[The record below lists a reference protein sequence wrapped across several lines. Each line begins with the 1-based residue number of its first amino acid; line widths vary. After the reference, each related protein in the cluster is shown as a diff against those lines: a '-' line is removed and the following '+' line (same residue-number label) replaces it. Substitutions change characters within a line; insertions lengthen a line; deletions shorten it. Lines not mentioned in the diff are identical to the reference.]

1 MISWFNSWAQGIIL
15 AVIIVTILEM
25 IVPEGRNKKYI
36 KIVMGVYI
44 TFTIISPIITKVTGN
59 NFELDVSKY
68 EDLFNSNSMQGAN
81 EITSINNQSIE
92 NLYLNTIKT
101 DIKTEL
107 DNEGYESKKINITA
121 DINVENE
128 EAKIYKID
136 IEVTKKQNE
145 KDIKKVNK
153 VEIGN
158 STDESNVEESTL
170 SSGEVNKLKEVL
182 AGKYE
187 IEKIIRK
194 LSEKNNLDISAKSTI
209 SLAKELYKNKY
220 ISSNE
225 YESIEE
231 LMPILNK
238 AIHSNLNDV
247 DQSQIDWIIQKVI
260 RIIEY
265 LDYRYVTGKD
275 YADWLRI

>member
-68 EDLFNSNSMQGAN
+68 EDLFNSNSVQGVN
-81 EITSINNQSIE
+81 EITSLNNQSIE

-107 DNEGYESKKINITA
+107 DKEGYESKKINITA

-136 IEVTKKQNE
+136 IEVAKKPNE
-145 KDIKKVNK
+145 EEIKKVNK
-153 VEIGN
+153 VEIGK
-158 STDESNVEESTL
+158 STEESNVEEVTL
-170 SSGEVNKLKEVL
+170 SAGEIKKLKEVL
-182 AGKYE
+182 AEKYE
-187 IEKIIRK
+187 IEK
-194 LSEKNNLDISAKSTI
+194 EKI
-209 SLAKELYKNKY
+209 Y
-220 ISSNE
+220 IN
-225 YESIEE
+225 
-231 LMPILNK
+231 
-238 AIHSNLNDV
+238 
-247 DQSQIDWIIQKVI
+247 
-260 RIIEY
+260 
-265 LDYRYVTGKD
+265 GK
-275 YADWLRI
+275 

>member
-1 MISWFNSWAQGIIL
+1 
-15 AVIIVTILEM
+15 
-25 IVPEGRNKKYI
+25 
-36 KIVMGVYI
+36 MGVYI

-107 DNEGYESKKINITA
+107 DKEGYESKKINITA

-128 EAKIYKID
+128 EAKINKID

-170 SSGEVNKLKEVL
+170 SLGEVNKLKEVL

-187 IEKIIRK
+187 IEK
-194 LSEKNNLDISAKSTI
+194 EKI
-209 SLAKELYKNKY
+209 Y
-220 ISSNE
+220 IN
-225 YESIEE
+225 
-231 LMPILNK
+231 
-238 AIHSNLNDV
+238 
-247 DQSQIDWIIQKVI
+247 
-260 RIIEY
+260 
-265 LDYRYVTGKD
+265 GK
-275 YADWLRI
+275 

>member
-25 IVPEGRNKKYI
+25 IVPEGKNKKYI

-68 EDLFNSNSMQGAN
+68 EDLFNSNSVQGVN
-81 EITSINNQSIE
+81 EITSLNNQSIE

-107 DNEGYESKKINITA
+107 DKEGYESKKINITS

-136 IEVTKKQNE
+136 IEVAKKPNE
-145 KDIKKVNK
+145 EEIKKVNK
-153 VEIGN
+153 VEIGK
-158 STDESNVEESTL
+158 STEESNVEEVTL
-170 SSGEVNKLKEVL
+170 SAGEVNKLKEVL
-182 AGKYE
+182 AEKYE
-187 IEKIIRK
+187 IEK
-194 LSEKNNLDISAKSTI
+194 EK
-209 SLAKELYKNKY
+209 
-220 ISSNE
+220 
-225 YESIEE
+225 
-231 LMPILNK
+231 
-238 AIHSNLNDV
+238 IHIN
-247 DQSQIDWIIQKVI
+247 
-260 RIIEY
+260 
-265 LDYRYVTGKD
+265 GK
-275 YADWLRI
+275 

>member
-1 MISWFNSWAQGIIL
+1 MISWFNSWAQEIIL

-68 EDLFNSNSMQGAN
+68 EDLFNSNSVQGVN
-81 EITSINNQSIE
+81 EITSLNNQSIE

-107 DNEGYESKKINITA
+107 DKEGYESKKINITS

-136 IEVTKKQNE
+136 IEVAKKPNE
-145 KDIKKVNK
+145 EEIKKVNK
-153 VEIGN
+153 VEIGK
-158 STDESNVEESTL
+158 STEESNVEEVTL
-170 SSGEVNKLKEVL
+170 SAGEVNKLKEVL
-182 AGKYE
+182 AEKYE
-187 IEKIIRK
+187 IKKEKIHI
-194 LSEKNNLDISAKSTI
+194 N
-209 SLAKELYKNKY
+209 
-220 ISSNE
+220 
-225 YESIEE
+225 
-231 LMPILNK
+231 
-238 AIHSNLNDV
+238 
-247 DQSQIDWIIQKVI
+247 
-260 RIIEY
+260 
-265 LDYRYVTGKD
+265 GK
-275 YADWLRI
+275 

>member
-25 IVPEGRNKKYI
+25 IVPEGKNKKYI

-81 EITSINNQSIE
+81 EMTSINNQSIE

-158 STDESNVEESTL
+158 STDESNIEDSNL

-182 AGKYE
+182 AEKYE
-187 IEKIIRK
+187 IEK
-194 LSEKNNLDISAKSTI
+194 EKI
-209 SLAKELYKNKY
+209 Y
-220 ISSNE
+220 IN
-225 YESIEE
+225 
-231 LMPILNK
+231 
-238 AIHSNLNDV
+238 
-247 DQSQIDWIIQKVI
+247 
-260 RIIEY
+260 
-265 LDYRYVTGKD
+265 GK
-275 YADWLRI
+275 

>member
-25 IVPEGRNKKYI
+25 IVPEGKNKKYI

-68 EDLFNSNSMQGAN
+68 EDLFNSNSVQGAN

-107 DNEGYESKKINITA
+107 DKEGYESKKINITA

-158 STDESNVEESTL
+158 SIDESNIEDSNL

-182 AGKYE
+182 AEKYE
-187 IEKIIRK
+187 IEK
-194 LSEKNNLDISAKSTI
+194 EKI
-209 SLAKELYKNKY
+209 Y
-220 ISSNE
+220 IN
-225 YESIEE
+225 
-231 LMPILNK
+231 
-238 AIHSNLNDV
+238 
-247 DQSQIDWIIQKVI
+247 
-260 RIIEY
+260 
-265 LDYRYVTGKD
+265 GK
-275 YADWLRI
+275 

>member
-25 IVPEGRNKKYI
+25 IVPEGKNKKYI

-68 EDLFNSNSMQGAN
+68 EDLFNSNSVQGAN
-81 EITSINNQSIE
+81 EITSINNHSIE

-158 STDESNVEESTL
+158 GTDESNIEDSNL
-170 SSGEVNKLKEVL
+170 SLGEVNKLKEVL
-182 AGKYE
+182 AEKYE
-187 IEKIIRK
+187 IEK
-194 LSEKNNLDISAKSTI
+194 EKI
-209 SLAKELYKNKY
+209 
-220 ISSNE
+220 
-225 YESIEE
+225 
-231 LMPILNK
+231 
-238 AIHSNLNDV
+238 
-247 DQSQIDWIIQKVI
+247 
-260 RIIEY
+260 
-265 LDYRYVTGKD
+265 YVNGK
-275 YADWLRI
+275 

>member
-25 IVPEGRNKKYI
+25 IVPEGKNKKYI

-68 EDLFNSNSMQGAN
+68 EDLFNSNSVQGAN

-107 DNEGYESKKINITA
+107 DNEGYESKKINISA

-136 IEVTKKQNE
+136 IEVIKKQNE

-158 STDESNVEESTL
+158 STDESNIEESNL

-182 AGKYE
+182 AEKYE
-187 IEKIIRK
+187 IEK
-194 LSEKNNLDISAKSTI
+194 EKI
-209 SLAKELYKNKY
+209 Y
-220 ISSNE
+220 IN
-225 YESIEE
+225 
-231 LMPILNK
+231 
-238 AIHSNLNDV
+238 
-247 DQSQIDWIIQKVI
+247 
-260 RIIEY
+260 
-265 LDYRYVTGKD
+265 GK
-275 YADWLRI
+275 

>member
-25 IVPEGRNKKYI
+25 IVPEGKNKKYI

-68 EDLFNSNSMQGAN
+68 EDLFNSNSVQGAN

-158 STDESNVEESTL
+158 SIDESNIEDSNL

-187 IEKIIRK
+187 IEK
-194 LSEKNNLDISAKSTI
+194 EKI
-209 SLAKELYKNKY
+209 Y
-220 ISSNE
+220 IN
-225 YESIEE
+225 
-231 LMPILNK
+231 
-238 AIHSNLNDV
+238 
-247 DQSQIDWIIQKVI
+247 
-260 RIIEY
+260 
-265 LDYRYVTGKD
+265 GK
-275 YADWLRI
+275 

>member
-25 IVPEGRNKKYI
+25 IVPEGKNKKYI

-68 EDLFNSNSMQGAN
+68 EDLFNSNSVQGAN

-158 STDESNVEESTL
+158 STDESNIEESNL

-182 AGKYE
+182 AEKYE
-187 IEKIIRK
+187 IEK
-194 LSEKNNLDISAKSTI
+194 EKI
-209 SLAKELYKNKY
+209 Y
-220 ISSNE
+220 IN
-225 YESIEE
+225 
-231 LMPILNK
+231 
-238 AIHSNLNDV
+238 
-247 DQSQIDWIIQKVI
+247 
-260 RIIEY
+260 
-265 LDYRYVTGKD
+265 GK
-275 YADWLRI
+275 

>member
-1 MISWFNSWAQGIIL
+1 MISWFNSWAQEIIL

-68 EDLFNSNSMQGAN
+68 EDLFNSNSVQGVN
-81 EITSINNQSIE
+81 EITSLNNQSIE

-107 DNEGYESKKINITA
+107 DKEGYESKKINITS

-136 IEVTKKQNE
+136 IEVAKKPNE
-145 KDIKKVNK
+145 EKIKKVNK
-153 VEIGN
+153 VEIGK
-158 STDESNVEESTL
+158 STEESNVEEVTL
-170 SSGEVNKLKEVL
+170 SAGEVNKLKEVL
-182 AGKYE
+182 AEKYE
-187 IEKIIRK
+187 IEK
-194 LSEKNNLDISAKSTI
+194 EK
-209 SLAKELYKNKY
+209 
-220 ISSNE
+220 
-225 YESIEE
+225 
-231 LMPILNK
+231 
-238 AIHSNLNDV
+238 IHIN
-247 DQSQIDWIIQKVI
+247 
-260 RIIEY
+260 
-265 LDYRYVTGKD
+265 GK
-275 YADWLRI
+275 

>member
-68 EDLFNSNSMQGAN
+68 EDLFNSNSVQGVN
-81 EITSINNQSIE
+81 EITSLNNQSIE

-101 DIKTEL
+101 DIETEL
-107 DNEGYESKKINITA
+107 DKEGYESKKINITA

-136 IEVTKKQNE
+136 IEVAKKPNE
-145 KDIKKVNK
+145 EEIKKVNK
-153 VEIGN
+153 VEIGK
-158 STDESNVEESTL
+158 STEESNVEEVTL
-170 SSGEVNKLKEVL
+170 SAGEVNKLKEVL
-182 AGKYE
+182 AEKYE
-187 IEKIIRK
+187 IEK
-194 LSEKNNLDISAKSTI
+194 EK
-209 SLAKELYKNKY
+209 
-220 ISSNE
+220 
-225 YESIEE
+225 
-231 LMPILNK
+231 
-238 AIHSNLNDV
+238 IHIN
-247 DQSQIDWIIQKVI
+247 
-260 RIIEY
+260 
-265 LDYRYVTGKD
+265 GK
-275 YADWLRI
+275 

>member
-1 MISWFNSWAQGIIL
+1 MISWFNSWAQEIIL

-68 EDLFNSNSMQGAN
+68 EDLFNSNSVQGVN
-81 EITSINNQSIE
+81 EITSLNNQSIE

-107 DNEGYESKKINITA
+107 DKEGYESKKINITS

-136 IEVTKKQNE
+136 IEVAKKPNE
-145 KDIKKVNK
+145 EEIKKVNK
-153 VEIGN
+153 VEIGK
-158 STDESNVEESTL
+158 STEESNVEELTL
-170 SSGEVNKLKEVL
+170 SAGEVNKLKEVL
-182 AGKYE
+182 AEKYE
-187 IEKIIRK
+187 IEK
-194 LSEKNNLDISAKSTI
+194 EK
-209 SLAKELYKNKY
+209 
-220 ISSNE
+220 
-225 YESIEE
+225 
-231 LMPILNK
+231 
-238 AIHSNLNDV
+238 IHIN
-247 DQSQIDWIIQKVI
+247 
-260 RIIEY
+260 
-265 LDYRYVTGKD
+265 GK
-275 YADWLRI
+275 

>member
-1 MISWFNSWAQGIIL
+1 MISWFNSWAQEIIL

-68 EDLFNSNSMQGAN
+68 EDLFNSNSVQGVN
-81 EITSINNQSIE
+81 EITSLNNQSIE

-107 DNEGYESKKINITA
+107 DKEGYESKKINITS

-136 IEVTKKQNE
+136 IGVAKKPNE
-145 KDIKKVNK
+145 EEIKKVNK
-153 VEIGN
+153 VEIGK
-158 STDESNVEESTL
+158 STEESNVEEVTL
-170 SSGEVNKLKEVL
+170 SAGEVNKLKEVL
-182 AGKYE
+182 AEKYE
-187 IEKIIRK
+187 IEK
-194 LSEKNNLDISAKSTI
+194 EK
-209 SLAKELYKNKY
+209 
-220 ISSNE
+220 
-225 YESIEE
+225 
-231 LMPILNK
+231 
-238 AIHSNLNDV
+238 IHIN
-247 DQSQIDWIIQKVI
+247 
-260 RIIEY
+260 
-265 LDYRYVTGKD
+265 GK
-275 YADWLRI
+275 

>member
-68 EDLFNSNSMQGAN
+68 EDLFNSNSVQGVN
-81 EITSINNQSIE
+81 EITSLNNQSIE

-107 DNEGYESKKINITA
+107 DKEGYESKKINITA

-128 EAKIYKID
+128 EAKIYKIE
-136 IEVTKKQNE
+136 IEVAKKPNE
-145 KDIKKVNK
+145 EEIKKVNK
-153 VEIGN
+153 VEIGK
-158 STDESNVEESTL
+158 STEESNVEEVTL

-182 AGKYE
+182 AEKYE
-187 IEKIIRK
+187 IEK
-194 LSEKNNLDISAKSTI
+194 EK
-209 SLAKELYKNKY
+209 
-220 ISSNE
+220 
-225 YESIEE
+225 
-231 LMPILNK
+231 
-238 AIHSNLNDV
+238 IHIN
-247 DQSQIDWIIQKVI
+247 
-260 RIIEY
+260 
-265 LDYRYVTGKD
+265 GK
-275 YADWLRI
+275 

>member
-25 IVPEGRNKKYI
+25 IVPEGKNKKYI

-68 EDLFNSNSMQGAN
+68 EDLFNSNSVQGAN

-158 STDESNVEESTL
+158 SIDESNIEDSNL

-182 AGKYE
+182 AEKYE
-187 IEKIIRK
+187 IEK
-194 LSEKNNLDISAKSTI
+194 EK
-209 SLAKELYKNKY
+209 
-220 ISSNE
+220 
-225 YESIEE
+225 
-231 LMPILNK
+231 
-238 AIHSNLNDV
+238 IHIN
-247 DQSQIDWIIQKVI
+247 
-260 RIIEY
+260 
-265 LDYRYVTGKD
+265 GK
-275 YADWLRI
+275 

>member
-25 IVPEGRNKKYI
+25 IVPEGKNKKYI

-68 EDLFNSNSMQGAN
+68 EDLFNSNSVQGAN
-81 EITSINNQSIE
+81 EITSINNHSIE

-158 STDESNVEESTL
+158 STDESNIEESNL

-182 AGKYE
+182 AEKYE
-187 IEKIIRK
+187 IEK
-194 LSEKNNLDISAKSTI
+194 EKI
-209 SLAKELYKNKY
+209 Y
-220 ISSNE
+220 IN
-225 YESIEE
+225 
-231 LMPILNK
+231 
-238 AIHSNLNDV
+238 
-247 DQSQIDWIIQKVI
+247 
-260 RIIEY
+260 
-265 LDYRYVTGKD
+265 GK
-275 YADWLRI
+275 

>member
-25 IVPEGRNKKYI
+25 IVPEGKNKKYI

-44 TFTIISPIITKVTGN
+44 TFTMISPIITKVTGN

-107 DNEGYESKKINITA
+107 DKEGYESKKINITA

-158 STDESNVEESTL
+158 STDESNIEESTL
-170 SSGEVNKLKEVL
+170 SSGEVNKLKEAL
-182 AGKYE
+182 AEKYE
-187 IEKIIRK
+187 IEKEKIYINGKYGGGMNVKRK
-194 LSEKNNLDISAKSTI
+194 NTPIKG
-209 SLAKELYKNKY
+209 KY
-220 ISSNE
+220 
-225 YESIEE
+225 
-231 LMPILNK
+231 
-238 AIHSNLNDV
+238 D
-247 DQSQIDWIIQKVI
+247 
-260 RIIEY
+260 
-265 LDYRYVTGKD
+265 
-275 YADWLRI
+275 

>member
-68 EDLFNSNSMQGAN
+68 EDLFNSNSVQGVN
-81 EITSINNQSIE
+81 EITSLNNQSIE

-107 DNEGYESKKINITA
+107 DKEGYESKKINITS

-136 IEVTKKQNE
+136 IEVAKKPNE
-145 KDIKKVNK
+145 EEIKKVNK
-153 VEIGN
+153 VEIGK
-158 STDESNVEESTL
+158 STEESNVEEVTL
-170 SSGEVNKLKEVL
+170 SAGEVNKLKEVL
-182 AGKYE
+182 AEKYE
-187 IEKIIRK
+187 IEK
-194 LSEKNNLDISAKSTI
+194 EK
-209 SLAKELYKNKY
+209 
-220 ISSNE
+220 
-225 YESIEE
+225 
-231 LMPILNK
+231 
-238 AIHSNLNDV
+238 IHIN
-247 DQSQIDWIIQKVI
+247 
-260 RIIEY
+260 
-265 LDYRYVTGKD
+265 GK
-275 YADWLRI
+275 

>member
-68 EDLFNSNSMQGAN
+68 EDLFNSNSVQGVN
-81 EITSINNQSIE
+81 EITSLNNQSIE

-107 DNEGYESKKINITA
+107 DKEGYESKKINITA

-136 IEVTKKQNE
+136 IEVAKKPNE
-145 KDIKKVNK
+145 EEIKKVNK
-153 VEIGN
+153 VEIGK
-158 STDESNVEESTL
+158 STEESNVEEVTL
-170 SSGEVNKLKEVL
+170 LAGEVNKLKEVL
-182 AGKYE
+182 AEKYE
-187 IEKIIRK
+187 IEK
-194 LSEKNNLDISAKSTI
+194 EK
-209 SLAKELYKNKY
+209 
-220 ISSNE
+220 
-225 YESIEE
+225 
-231 LMPILNK
+231 
-238 AIHSNLNDV
+238 IHIN
-247 DQSQIDWIIQKVI
+247 
-260 RIIEY
+260 
-265 LDYRYVTGKD
+265 GK
-275 YADWLRI
+275 

>member
-25 IVPEGRNKKYI
+25 IVPEGKNKKYI

-44 TFTIISPIITKVTGN
+44 TFTMISPIITKVTGN

-107 DNEGYESKKINITA
+107 DKEGYESKKINITA

-136 IEVTKKQNE
+136 IE
-145 KDIKKVNK
+145 KVNK

-158 STDESNVEESTL
+158 STDESNIEESTL
-170 SSGEVNKLKEVL
+170 SSGEVNKLKEAL
-182 AGKYE
+182 AEKYE
-187 IEKIIRK
+187 IEK
-194 LSEKNNLDISAKSTI
+194 EKI
-209 SLAKELYKNKY
+209 Y
-220 ISSNE
+220 IN
-225 YESIEE
+225 
-231 LMPILNK
+231 
-238 AIHSNLNDV
+238 
-247 DQSQIDWIIQKVI
+247 
-260 RIIEY
+260 
-265 LDYRYVTGKD
+265 GK
-275 YADWLRI
+275 

>member
-25 IVPEGRNKKYI
+25 IVPEGKNKKYI

-68 EDLFNSNSMQGAN
+68 EALFNSNSMQVAN

-107 DNEGYESKKINITA
+107 ANEGYESKKINITA
-121 DINVENE
+121 DINIENE

-136 IEVTKKQNE
+136 IEVTKKQTE

-153 VEIGN
+153 VDIGN
-158 STDESNVEESTL
+158 NSAESNIEDFTL
-170 SSGEVNKLKEVL
+170 SVGEINKLKKILTE
-182 AGKYE
+182 KYE
-187 IEKIIRK
+187 IEK
-194 LSEKNNLDISAKSTI
+194 EKI
-209 SLAKELYKNKY
+209 Y
-220 ISSNE
+220 IN
-225 YESIEE
+225 
-231 LMPILNK
+231 
-238 AIHSNLNDV
+238 
-247 DQSQIDWIIQKVI
+247 
-260 RIIEY
+260 
-265 LDYRYVTGKD
+265 GK
-275 YADWLRI
+275 

>member
-25 IVPEGRNKKYI
+25 IVPEGKNKKYI

-107 DNEGYESKKINITA
+107 DKEGYESKKINITA

-158 STDESNVEESTL
+158 SIDESNIEDSNL

-182 AGKYE
+182 AEKYE
-187 IEKIIRK
+187 IEK
-194 LSEKNNLDISAKSTI
+194 EKI
-209 SLAKELYKNKY
+209 Y
-220 ISSNE
+220 IN
-225 YESIEE
+225 
-231 LMPILNK
+231 
-238 AIHSNLNDV
+238 
-247 DQSQIDWIIQKVI
+247 
-260 RIIEY
+260 
-265 LDYRYVTGKD
+265 GK
-275 YADWLRI
+275 